1 VSFSSIFPRT
11 IPFFR
16 WCDQT
21 WLCNAIKG
29 TTWVFPLTETIH
41 ILALAVLLGCITL
54 LDFRLLGIGV
64 RHWTPWRIANELHK
78 FIGWALGVIL
88 ATGWLLFMA
97 EPMKAYDNMAFLP
110 KMAFLAAAITFHYT
124 IFRRASSI
132 DKIYTPV
139 VAKFAA
145 LVSLFLWFGIGVMGR
160 AIGFV

>member
-1 VSFSSIFPRT
+1 MSFSALFPST

-41 ILALAVLLGCITL
+41 ILALVVLLGSIML
-54 LDFRLLGIGV
+54 LDFRLLGIGI
-64 RHWTPWRIANELHK
+64 RNWTPWRIANELRRY
-78 FIGWALGVIL
+78 ILWALVVIL
-88 ATGWLLFMA
+88 VTGWLLFMA

-110 KMAFLAAAITFHYT
+110 KMTLLVSAILFHYT
-124 IFRRASSI
+124 IFRKASSI
-132 DKIYTPV
+132 DKLYTPV

-145 LVSLFLWFGIGVMGR
+145 LASLFLWFGIGVMGR

>member
-1 VSFSSIFPRT
+1 VSFSSIFPGT

-16 WCDQT
+16 WCDKT

-41 ILALAVLLGCITL
+41 ILALVVLLGSILL
-54 LDFRLLGIGV
+54 LDFRLLGIGA
-64 RHWTPWRIANELHK
+64 RHWTPWRIANELRN
-78 FIGWALGVIL
+78 FVRWGLAIIL
-88 ATGWLLFMA
+88 ITGWLLFMA

-110 KMAFLAAAITFHYT
+110 KMAFLLAAITFHFT

-132 DKIYTPV
+132 DKVYTPLL
-139 VAKFAA
+139 AKCAA

>member
-1 VSFSSIFPRT
+1 VSFSALFPST

-41 ILALAVLLGCITL
+41 ILALVVLLGSIML
-54 LDFRLLGIGV
+54 VDFRLLGIGI
-64 RHWTPWRIANELHK
+64 RNWTPWRIANELRRY
-78 FIGWALGVIL
+78 ILSALVVIL
-88 ATGWLLFMA
+88 ITGGLLFMA

-110 KMAFLAAAITFHYT
+110 KMALLLSAILFHYT

-132 DKIYTPV
+132 DKLYTPV
-139 VAKFAA
+139 TAKLAA

>member
-1 VSFSSIFPRT
+1 VSFSALFPST

-41 ILALAVLLGCITL
+41 ILALVVLLGSIML
-54 LDFRLLGIGV
+54 LDFRLLGIGI
-64 RHWTPWRIANELHK
+64 RNWTPWRIANELRRY
-78 FIGWALGVIL
+78 ILGALFVIL
-88 ATGWLLFMA
+88 VTGWLLFMA

-110 KMAFLAAAITFHYT
+110 KMTLLFSAILFHYT
-124 IFRRASSI
+124 VFRKASSI
-132 DKIYTPV
+132 DKLYTPV
-139 VAKFAA
+139 TAKFAA

>member
-1 VSFSSIFPRT
+1 MSFSALFPST

-41 ILALAVLLGCITL
+41 ILALVVLLGSIML
-54 LDFRLLGIGV
+54 LDFRLLGIGI
-64 RHWTPWRIANELHK
+64 RNWTPWRIANELRRY
-78 FIGWALGVIL
+78 ILCALVVIL
-88 ATGWLLFMA
+88 VTGWLLFMA

-110 KMAFLAAAITFHYT
+110 KMTLLFSAILFHYT
-124 IFRRASSI
+124 VFRKASSI
-132 DKIYTPV
+132 DKLYTPV
-139 VAKFAA
+139 TAKFAA

>member
-1 VSFSSIFPRT
+1 MSFSALFPST

-41 ILALAVLLGCITL
+41 ILALVVLLGSIMPV
-54 LDFRLLGIGV
+54 DFRLLGIGI
-64 RHWTPWRIANELHK
+64 RNWTPWRIANELRRY
-78 FIGWALGVIL
+78 ILWALAVIL
-88 ATGWLLFMA
+88 VTGWLLFMA

-110 KMAFLAAAITFHYT
+110 KMTLLFSAILFHYT
-124 IFRRASSI
+124 VFRKASSI
-132 DKIYTPV
+132 DKLYTPV
-139 VAKFAA
+139 TAKFAA

>member
-1 VSFSSIFPRT
+1 VSFSAIFPGS

-16 WCDQT
+16 WCDST

-41 ILALAVLLGCITL
+41 ILALVVLLGSIML
-54 LDFRLLGIGV
+54 LDFRLLGLGI
-64 RHWTPWRIANELHK
+64 RNWTPWRIANELRK
-78 FIGWALGVIL
+78 FIGWALVVIL
-88 ATGWLLFMA
+88 VTGWLLFMA

-110 KMAFLAAAITFHYT
+110 KMLFLFSAILFHYT
-124 IFRRASSI
+124 VFQKASSI
-132 DKIYTPV
+132 DKLYTPIL
-139 VAKFAA
+139 AKCAA

>member
-1 VSFSSIFPRT
+1 MSFSAIFPGS

-16 WCDQT
+16 WCDST

-41 ILALAVLLGCITL
+41 ILALVVLLGSIML
-54 LDFRLLGIGV
+54 LDFRLLGLGI
-64 RHWTPWRIANELHK
+64 RNWTPWRIANELRK
-78 FIGWALGVIL
+78 FIGWALVVIL
-88 ATGWLLFMA
+88 VTGWLLFMA

-110 KMAFLAAAITFHYT
+110 KMLFLFSAILFHYT
-124 IFRRASSI
+124 VFQKASSI
-132 DKIYTPV
+132 DKLYTPIL
-139 VAKFAA
+139 AKCAA

>member
-1 VSFSSIFPRT
+1 MSFSALFPST

-41 ILALAVLLGCITL
+41 ILALVVLLGSIML
-54 LDFRLLGIGV
+54 LDFRLLGIGI
-64 RHWTPWRIANELHK
+64 RNWTPWRIANELRRY
-78 FIGWALGVIL
+78 ILGALFVIL
-88 ATGWLLFMA
+88 VTGWLLFMA

-110 KMAFLAAAITFHYT
+110 KMTLLFSAILFHYT
-124 IFRRASSI
+124 VFRKASSI
-132 DKIYTPV
+132 DKLYTPV
-139 VAKFAA
+139 TAKFAA